1 MKKLISLILVMA
13 LCLSVFG
20 AVAFA
25 DTKKDFAD
33 IKGHWAE
40 ADIMSM
46 VEKGVINGVSDTE
59 FAPDRTITRAEFLA
73 LIVRVLGAE
82 QVEYTD
88 AYTDVSASDWYSKV
102 VQTGKNLGIID
113 SAMTPDGT
121 FAPKAN
127 ITREE
132 MTSFIIRAYEYK
144 TKKTAPT
151 ANIDAFKDKGDIASW
166 ATRYVEGAYSMAI
179 VNGKDAETFAP
190 KASAK
195 RAEAATIICRLLK
208 SEGFEKGAEAPAE
221 EETPEEEKPAGGKSI
236 KILSI
241 GNSFSE
247 DSLQWFR
254 GIAEEYGYDD
264 IVLGIVYKSACSL
277 KMHYEY
283 TTTGTFEYTFKK
295 NTDGK
300 WVDTKQTDLKYGLEN
315 EKWDIIVLQ
324 QNTADSG
331 KPNSYEP
338 YLTELIKYIK
348 ANSANPNAKLAW
360 NMTWAHQ
367 HDSTHY
373 SFSGANNTYN
383 SDQEY
388 MYEQIINA
396 TKTNIK
402 THKEFS
408 YIIPAG
414 TAIQN
419 ARTSFIGDTL
429 TRDGYH
435 LDMYTGRYIA
445 ALTWFSVLTETSI
458 EDITYVP
465 NKVLVPDE
473 KKAVAVESVVN
484 AIAKPEKVTQSKL
497 KEAPQK

>member
-132 MTSFIIRAYEYK
+132 MTSFIVRAYEYK
-144 TKKTAPT
+144 TKETT
-151 ANIDAFKDKGDIASW
+151 SETNIDAFKDKGDIAPW
-166 ATRYVEGAYSMAI
+166 ATRYVEGAYSMGI

-208 SEGFEKGAEAPAE
+208 SPGFESGTK
-221 EETPEEEKPAGGKSI
+221 EETPIVETPEEEEKPAGGKSI
-236 KILSI
+236 KILSV
-241 GNSFSE
+241 GNSY
-247 DSLQWFR
+247 SLDCMDWFD
-254 GIAEEYGYDD
+254 GIANSYGYDE
-264 IVLGIVYKSACSL
+264 VTMGIIYKSSCTL
-277 KMHYEY
+277 QMHYEY
-283 TTTGTFEYTFKK
+283 ASTGASEYTYKK

-300 WVDTKQTDLKYGLEN
+300 WVDNSGATFNQCLQD
-315 EKWDIIVLQ
+315 EKWDIIVIH
-324 QNTADSG
+324 TANSG
-331 KPNSYEP
+331 STSTYEP
-338 YLTELIKYIK
+338 HLTNLLKYIDE
-348 ANSANPNAKLAW
+348 NGTNPDVKLAW

-373 SFSGANNTYN
+373 RFTGTYN
-383 SDQEY
+383 SDQMY
-388 MYEQIINA
+388 MYEQIVAA
-396 TKTNIK
+396 TKSQIK
-402 THKEFS
+402 PRKEFD
-408 YIIPAG
+408 YFIPAG

-419 ARTSFIGDTL
+419 TRTSFIGDTL

-435 LDMYTGRYIA
+435 LNLYLGRYIA
-445 ALTWFSVLTETSI
+445 ALTWFSVLTETPI
-458 EDITYVP
+458 DDITYVP
-465 NKVLVPDE
+465 NKALIPDE
-473 KKAVAVESVVN
+473 TRVVAIESVVN
-484 AIAKPEKVTQSKL
+484 AIAKPYAVTKSKY

>member
-25 DTKKDFAD
+25 DTKKDFID

-59 FAPDRTITRAEFLA
+59 FAPNRTITRAEFLA

-208 SEGFEKGAEAPAE
+208 SEGFETTTEKAPIE
-221 EETPEEEKPAGGKSI
+221 EEITVDETPEEKPAGGKSI
-236 KILSI
+236 KILSV
-241 GNSFSE
+241 GNSY
-247 DSLQWFR
+247 SLDCMDWFD
-254 GIAEEYGYDD
+254 GIANSYGYDE
-264 IVLGIVYKSACSL
+264 VTMGIIYKSSCTL
-277 KMHYEY
+277 QMHYEY
-283 TTTGTFEYTFKK
+283 AVSGALEYTYKK

-300 WVDTKQTDLKYGLEN
+300 WVDNKSANFKDCLQD
-315 EKWDIIVLQ
+315 EKWDIIVIHTANSG
-324 QNTADSG
+324 NTATY
-331 KPNSYEP
+331 NP
-338 YLTELIKYIK
+338 YLSNLLDYIK
-348 ANSANPNAKLAW
+348 ANGTNPDVKLAW

-373 SFSGANNTYN
+373 RFTGTYN
-383 SDQEY
+383 SDQMY
-388 MYEQIINA
+388 MYNQIVAA
-396 TKTNIK
+396 TKSEIK
-402 THKEFS
+402 PRKEFD
-408 YIIPAG
+408 YLIPTG
-414 TAIQN
+414 TAVQN
-419 ARTSFIGDTL
+419 TRTSFIGDTL

-435 LDMYTGRYIA
+435 LDLYMGRYIA
-445 ALTWFSVLTETSI
+445 ALTWFSVLTETNI

-465 NKVLVPDE
+465 NKALIPDE
-473 KKAVAVESVVN
+473 KRAVAIESVVN
-484 AIAKPEKVTQSKL
+484 AIAKPYAVTKSKY